1 MNGKGRN
8 YGKFKYRYGIWWED
22 KVIYN
27 FKTLTKSN
35 YGWSGRSITGGLEH
49 RQPVVQMKDCW

>member
-49 RQPVVQMKDCW
+49 R